1 MNQFINLNRI
11 SIKFFLLKK
20 IYILLWIYIFPQIY
34 IIPTFLNQ
42 GLIIIS
48 PVTYREQLAQ
58 KKRKKKKDFKRERIW
73 SLFII
78 RACPLHTYILQTL
91 FTKGVQLRLLLLED
105 LHILQLFVHGQST
118 LARAPRLFPLLL
130 HRGRR
135 FAISFGPGLVLLQK
149 LLLLALYGTNITLN
163 YSEKKKERKRNDES
177 AGAIPPGY
185 WSRRYY
191 SPARP
196 WCLSPDSSRGGP
208 VGRRRT
214 LSAESKVKRQLDRV
228 QDGGK
233 F

>member
-20 IYILLWIYIFPQIY
+20 IYILPWIY

-91 FTKGVQLRLLLLED
+91 FTKGV
-105 LHILQLFVHGQST
+105 
-118 LARAPRLFPLLL
+118 
-130 HRGRR
+130 
-135 FAISFGPGLVLLQK
+135 
-149 LLLLALYGTNITLN
+149 
-163 YSEKKKERKRNDES
+163 
-177 AGAIPPGY
+177 
-185 WSRRYY
+185 
-191 SPARP
+191 
-196 WCLSPDSSRGGP
+196 
-208 VGRRRT
+208 
-214 LSAESKVKRQLDRV
+214 
-228 QDGGK
+228 
-233 F
+233 